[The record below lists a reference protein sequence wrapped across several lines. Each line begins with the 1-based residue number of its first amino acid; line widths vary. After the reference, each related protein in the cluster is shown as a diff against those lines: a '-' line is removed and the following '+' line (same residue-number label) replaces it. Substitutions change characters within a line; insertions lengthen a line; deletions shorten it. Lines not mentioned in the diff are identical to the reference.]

1 MQTAPLNAFTFSW
14 TEGYRVVAL
23 AGTYRGV
30 DLLSASA
37 ALHADAGVGWTTAE
51 AAVPPRPR
59 PRQRQHCCHD
69 NQLHPLPGAAQT
81 PATRGGQVLH
91 QILSTLAEQDHVGVK
106 VL

>member
-1 MQTAPLNAFTFSW
+1 M
-14 TEGYRVVAL
+14 VAL

-30 DLLSASA
+30 DLLCASA

-59 PRQRQHCCHD
+59 QRQHCCYD

-81 PATRGGQVLH
+81 PATRGGQVLR
-91 QILSTLAEQDHVGVK
+91 QILSSLAEQDHARVK

>member
-1 MQTAPLNAFTFSW
+1 M
-14 TEGYRVVAL
+14 VAL

-59 PRQRQHCCHD
+59 QRQHRCYD

-81 PATRGGQVLH
+81 PATRGGQVSR
-91 QILSTLAEQDHVGVK
+91 QIVSTLTE
-106 VL
+106 